1 MDGPQSELSETVV
14 LYYLVFLIPAQ
25 VIPASKL
32 LWTFD
37 DKVDEV
43 SAASQ
48 DAGNEEVG
56 QYTQESPEVDV
67 LVLLVLLFIH
77 DGLLQHTG

>member
-1 MDGPQSELSETVV
+1 M
-14 LYYLVFLIPAQ
+14 YYLIFLIPAQ
-25 VIPASKL
+25 VIPACKL
-32 LWTFD
+32 LRAFD
-37 DKVDEV
+37 HKVDEI

-48 DAGNEEVG
+48 DADNEEVG

-67 LVLLVLLFIH
+67 LILLVFLLIY